1 MTRFTLPVLFRL
13 ARVLTEVRDQCLS
26 MERRFAREIERV
38 DPEYRI
44 SARNLLHYLALR
56 QHDLGDIQAE
66 LACRGLSSL
75 GRMEAHTLAGLDA
88 VLAAL
93 HKLAGHNTERRPEA
107 VPQVDFATGPAIL
120 NSHTEEL
127 LGRAPHSRA
136 VRIMVTMPSEAA
148 ANYGLV
154 RDLLKAGMDVMRIN
168 CVHDDPAA
176 WQRMI
181 ANLRRAK
188 QETGRRCRVLM
199 DLGGPKLRT
208 GPIGE
213 VCHRVRWK
221 PVRDVR
227 GRVIAPARIWITGDR
242 KHSNPSRRRA
252 SVILPVEEQALARL
266 QRGMT
271 LRFRDCRDKLRSL
284 KVIRLGKGGFWAEAV
299 QSAYLEQGTKVELVV
314 RGRKPGEG
322 RVGKLPAVEEAIHLH
337 EGDTLILTR
346 EEEAGAP
353 ALRNAKGEL
362 LRPAHIGCTLPEVF
376 RDARAGER
384 IFFDDG
390 KIEGII
396 RRTGRTRL
404 RVEITR
410 TGTGGAKLRSDKGI
424 NLPDTKLNL
433 SAFTQKDLADLE
445 FAARHADMVGL
456 SFLRK
461 PEHVRRLVR
470 QLQQR
475 GAANLG
481 VLLKIENRMA
491 FEHLPRML
499 LAGLES
505 PPLGVVVARGDLAVE
520 MGFERLAEV
529 QEEILW
535 LCEAAHVPVVWA
547 TQVLETL
554 AHTGRPSR
562 AEVTDAAMSG
572 RAECVMLNKGPH
584 VVEAVRFLDDVLR
597 RMQRH
602 QTKKRAMLRRLAVS
616 DLAEPAAQTARALS
630 AGAGA

>member
-1 MTRFTLPVLFRL
+1 MTRFTLPVLDRL
-13 ARVLTEVRDQCLS
+13 VRTLTEIRDQCLS
-26 MERRFAREIERV
+26 VERSFAREIERV

-56 QHDLGDIQAE
+56 QHDLGDIQAD
-66 LACRGLSSL
+66 LASRGLSSL

-93 HKLAGHNTERRPEA
+93 HKLAGRNTERSPEA

-127 LGRAPHSRA
+127 LGRAPHGRA

-168 CVHDDPAA
+168 CVHDNSAA
-176 WQRMI
+176 WGGMI
-181 ANLRRAK
+181 ENLRRAK

-199 DLGGPKLRT
+199 DLAGPKLRT

-213 VCHRVRWK
+213 AVHRARWK
-221 PVRDVR
+221 PARDVR
-227 GRVIAPARIWITGDR
+227 GHVIAPARIWITGDR
-242 KHSNPSRRRA
+242 KRATPARRTA
-252 SVILPVEEQALARL
+252 SAILPIEDQTLARL
-266 QRGMT
+266 ENGMT
-271 LRFRDCRDKLRSL
+271 LRFKDCRDKLRTL
-284 KVIRLGKGGFWAEAV
+284 KIVRKGRGGFWAESA
-299 QSAYLEQGTKVELVV
+299 QSTYVEQGTQLDLVV
-314 RGRKPGEG
+314 RGRKRGESH
-322 RVGKLPAVEEAIHLH
+322 VGKLPAVEEAIRLQ
-337 EGDTLILTR
+337 EGDTLVLTG
-346 EEEAGAP
+346 EDEAGAP
-353 ALRNAKGEL
+353 ALRTANGEL
-362 LRPAHIGCTLPEVF
+362 LRPAHIGCTLPEIF
-376 RDARAGER
+376 RDSRRGER

-390 KIEGII
+390 KIEGVI
-396 RRTGRTRL
+396 RRVGRTRL

-410 TGTGGAKLRSDKGI
+410 TPNSGAKLRSDRGI

-433 SAFTQKDLADLE
+433 PAFTTKDLADLQ
-445 FAARHADMVGL
+445 FAAQYADMVGL
-456 SFLRK
+456 SFVHK
-461 PEHVRRLVR
+461 PEQVRRLGR
-470 QLQQR
+470 QLQKY
-475 GAANLG
+475 GAAHLG

-554 AHTGRPSR
+554 AQTGRPSR

-584 VVEAVRFLDDVLR
+584 VVEAVRFLDDVLH

-602 QTKKRAMLRRLAVS
+602 QKKKRAMLRKLAIS
-616 DLAEPAAQTARALS
+616 ELTEPVGEAAHASGA
-630 AGAGA
+630 AGGA